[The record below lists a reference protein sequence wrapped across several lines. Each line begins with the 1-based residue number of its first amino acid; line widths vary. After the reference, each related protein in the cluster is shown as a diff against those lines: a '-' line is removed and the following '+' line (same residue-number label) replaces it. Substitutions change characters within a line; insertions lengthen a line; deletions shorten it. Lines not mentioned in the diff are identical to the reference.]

1 MSLKA
6 HIYSHSCYSYLQ
18 SLDCLSLPHF
28 HTLQR
33 LYDPIGLESEYLVF
47 LENFTREFS
56 IQQKN
61 VIVQIDEVHV
71 KSDIS
76 YKGGKIIAPTLDT
89 EDPLKTV
96 LAIMVSSL
104 HKKWSTIVRLVPL
117 SSTKASNLH
126 LIITSVIDDIEKC
139 GLFVQV
145 LCSDNYP
152 QNVNIFKLFSPDK
165 KTLSP
170 IVPHPVNPTRSLFLF
185 FDPVHILKCIRNN
198 WLNTK
203 DFNHTFIFPNFDDIS
218 TDSMKYPLTQC
229 KACFEDVRILY
240 RKEQHAFA
248 KIAHQLTAK

>member
-1 MSLKA
+1 M
-6 HIYSHSCYSYLQ
+6 
-18 SLDCLSLPHF
+18 
-28 HTLQR
+28 
-33 LYDPIGLESEYLVF
+33 
-47 LENFTREFS
+47 
-56 IQQKN
+56 
-61 VIVQIDEVHV
+61 QIDEVHV

-104 HKKWSTIVRLVPL
+104 HKKWSTIVSLVPL

-152 QNVNIFKLFSPDK
+152 KNVNIFKLFSPDK
-165 KTLSP
+165 KTLSS

-198 WLNTK
+198 WLDTK
-203 DFNHTFIFPNFDDIS
+203 DFNHTFF
-218 TDSMKYPLTQC
+218 
-229 KACFEDVRILY
+229 R
-240 RKEQHAFA
+240 
-248 KIAHQLTAK
+248 

>member
-1 MSLKA
+1 M
-6 HIYSHSCYSYLQ
+6 
-18 SLDCLSLPHF
+18 
-28 HTLQR
+28 
-33 LYDPIGLESEYLVF
+33 
-47 LENFTREFS
+47 
-56 IQQKN
+56 
-61 VIVQIDEVHV
+61 QIDEVHV

-104 HKKWSTIVRLVPL
+104 HKKWSTIVSLVPL

-152 QNVNIFKLFSPDK
+152 QDVNIFKLFSPDK

-198 WLNTK
+198 WLDTK
-203 DFNHTFIFPNFDDIS
+203 DFNHTFF
-218 TDSMKYPLTQC
+218 
-229 KACFEDVRILY
+229 R
-240 RKEQHAFA
+240 
-248 KIAHQLTAK
+248 

>member
-6 HIYSHSCYSYLQ
+6 HIYILTLATVIYSPLTVYL
-18 SLDCLSLPHF
+18 F
-28 HTLQR
+28 HIFTLQR
-33 LYDPIGLESEYLVF
+33 LYDPIRLESEYLVF
-47 LENFTREFS
+47 LENVTREFS

-89 EDPLKTV
+89 EEPLKTV

-126 LIITSVIDDIEKC
+126 LIITSVIDNIEKC

-152 QNVNIFKLFSPDK
+152 KNVNIFKLFSPDK
-165 KTLSP
+165 K
-170 IVPHPVNPTRSLFLF
+170 LFLLLF
-185 FDPVHILKCIRNN
+185 LILSTLLEAFSCFLI
-198 WLNTK
+198 L
-203 DFNHTFIFPNFDDIS
+203 FTF
-218 TDSMKYPLTQC
+218 
-229 KACFEDVRILY
+229 
-240 RKEQHAFA
+240 
-248 KIAHQLTAK
+248 

>member
-1 MSLKA
+1 M
-6 HIYSHSCYSYLQ
+6 
-18 SLDCLSLPHF
+18 
-28 HTLQR
+28 
-33 LYDPIGLESEYLVF
+33 
-47 LENFTREFS
+47 
-56 IQQKN
+56 
-61 VIVQIDEVHV
+61 QIDEVHV

-104 HKKWSTIVRLVPL
+104 HKKWSTIVSLVPL

-145 LCSDNYP
+145 LCFDNYP
-152 QNVNIFKLFSPDK
+152 QDVNIFKLFSPDK

-185 FDPVHILKCIRNN
+185 FDPVHILKCIRN
-198 WLNTK
+198 WLIGLILK
-203 DFNHTFIFPNFDDIS
+203 IS
-218 TDSMKYPLTQC
+218 ITL
-229 KACFEDVRILY
+229 F
-240 RKEQHAFA
+240 FA
-248 KIAHQLTAK
+248 KIAHQLTAKSCWPSSFERQNVNLLSKYLVSQLVLV